1 MSLIKIR
8 NLSESMFMIN
18 ALGLR
23 LPGTGSGDNIVH
35 IDENNLLN
43 SEVAVLLKSGLVE
56 IVTDKPAKKTVK
68 KTTAKKSTKKKTTAK
83 KSTKKK
89 STKKKSTKRKSK
101 PKVRPEDVPNL
112 KKSSVIVSNR
122 DGELVEKKMVTDI
135 TGEKETIFIDE
146 EAEDE
151 DHEAFVDNN
160 EGADDKDNDM
170 IEI

>member
-1 MSLIKIR
+1 
-8 NLSESMFMIN
+8 MIN

-35 IDENNLLN
+35 IDENNLVN
-43 SEVAVLLKSGLVE
+43 SEIAVLLKSGLVE
-56 IVTDKPAKKTVK
+56 VVTDKPVKKTAK

-83 KSTKKK
+83 KTTKKK
-89 STKKKSTKRKSK
+89 TTKKKTTAKRKSK
-101 PKVRPEDVPNL
+101 PKIKPEDVPNQR
-112 KKSSVIVSNR
+112 KSSVIVSNR

>member
-1 MSLIKIR
+1 
-8 NLSESMFMIN
+8 MIN

-56 IVTDKPAKKTVK
+56 IVTDKPAKKTV
-68 KTTAKKSTKKKTTAK
+68 KKTTAK